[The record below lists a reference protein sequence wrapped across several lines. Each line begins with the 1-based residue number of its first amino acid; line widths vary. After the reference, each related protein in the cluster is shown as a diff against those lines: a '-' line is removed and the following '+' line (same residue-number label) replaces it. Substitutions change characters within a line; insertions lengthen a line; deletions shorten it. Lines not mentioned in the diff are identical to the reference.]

1 MRTPLSLLPLALLF
15 APLALAADS
24 VDELAAT
31 ALAANPSLEALVAR
45 EAELRARAGAAGAWP
60 DPVLGVEYSNAPVS
74 SLSIADH
81 PMAGLQL
88 RAQQMLKP
96 PGWSGAAR
104 EVIELGAD
112 AVAQDRAEAAL
123 QLDASVRRA
132 WWTLTQVRLLE
143 GVTEEHLARAEELLD
158 VVSARY
164 VVGGAGQ
171 SAVLRLGVLRDRLRD
186 DLGEYRRDDR
196 ALTAAL
202 NEALARGGGRFE
214 TPAELSPQ
222 APPEER
228 DWGALALENR
238 PIFAAID
245 ARIQAEEAGAE
256 LARLDAWPD
265 PSIWVGYRMRTVETE
280 TDPGVDMV
288 SIGLGIPIPTGSGR
302 RAEAERAARLEAAR
316 AGRAKHE
323 SAEDAAVADME
334 AAMARWTRSWEKAK
348 TYGDVLI
355 PTARDT
361 LDTTLSDYAV
371 DKASF
376 SDLFDAEV
384 TLLNLERAWITAAVD
399 THLQQVNATAI
410 LGVSPGDLR

>member
-1 MRTPLSLLPLALLF
+1 MRTPLSLLPLALLV
-15 APLALAADS
+15 APPALAAES

-60 DPVLGVEYSNAPVS
+60 DPVLGIEYSNAPVS

-81 PMAGLQL
+81 PMAGLQF

-104 EVIELGAD
+104 EVVELGAD
-112 AVAQDRAEAAL
+112 AVAQDRAEAEL

-158 VVSARY
+158 VVRARY

-171 SAVLRLGVLRDRLRD
+171 SAVLRLEVLRDRLRD

-196 ALTAAL
+196 SLTAAL
-202 NEALARGGGRFE
+202 NEALARDGGGFE
-214 TPAELSPQ
+214 TAAELSPLD
-222 APPEER
+222 PPDER
-228 DWGALALENR
+228 NWAALALEHR
-238 PIFAAID
+238 PAFAAID
-245 ARIQAEEAGAE
+245 ARVRADEAGAD

-302 RAEAERAARLEAAR
+302 RADAERAARLEAAR
-316 AGRAKHE
+316 AGRARFA
-323 SAEDAAVADME
+323 STEDAAVADME
-334 AAMARWTRSWEKAK
+334 AAMARWTRSWEKAN
-348 TYGDVLI
+348 TYGDALI
-355 PTARDT
+355 PAARDT
-361 LDTTLSDYAV
+361 LETTLADYTV

-410 LGVSPGDLR
+410 LGVSPGDL